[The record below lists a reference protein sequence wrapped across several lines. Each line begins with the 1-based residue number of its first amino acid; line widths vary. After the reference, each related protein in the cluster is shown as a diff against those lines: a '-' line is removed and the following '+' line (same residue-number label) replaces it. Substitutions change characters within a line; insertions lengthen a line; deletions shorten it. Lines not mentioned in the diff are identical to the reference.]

1 MENKPTLILDG
12 ADKGGVGKT
21 TIARALL
28 DYLKDKGVRPSVFDT
43 EPDPGVLR
51 RFYKYAKPVN
61 VGDVRGQMEV
71 FDDVPTA
78 GFTFV
83 DLKAG
88 SLSKVLGRLRD
99 GGLLQDVHAGKMRMV
114 VFHVIGSNEA
124 SLREIED
131 TAKVLAEGGEHILV
145 KNRQSDGR
153 FLEWDPEA
161 YRSFF
166 KPTDLLLDV
175 PHLDGMAADAVD
187 KLGVS
192 FSAFIAD
199 EANSRTLRGVVNH
212 WLKRVWV
219 EFDKAKLC

>member
-1 MENKPTLILDG
+1 MGG

-21 TIARALL
+21 TIARAML
-28 DYLKDKGVRPSVFDT
+28 DYFKDRGVRPSVFDT
-43 EPDPGVLR
+43 EPGEGVLR

-71 FDDVPTA
+71 FDEVPTA
-78 GFTFV
+78 GYTFV

-88 SLSKVLGRLRD
+88 ALSKVLSRLRD
-99 GGLLQDVHAGKMRMV
+99 GGLLQDVHDGKMRMIV
-114 VFHVIGSNEA
+114 LHVIASNEA
-124 SLREIED
+124 SLREIAD
-131 TAKVLAEGGEHILV
+131 TAEVLSAGGEHVVV
-145 KNRQSDGR
+145 KNHQSDGR

-166 KPTDLLLDV
+166 KPTDLMLDI

-192 FSAFIAD
+192 FSSFIAD
-199 EANSRTLRGVVNH
+199 DKNSRVLRGVVNH
-212 WLKRVWV
+212 WLKRVWT